1 MPARSVQEAVDSRR
15 VAGAGWLGAVKSG
28 RSERGLSMRS
38 VEPEVFIVSRPSLDY
53 DELARYLAEVGGESW
68 LERLDRGDL
77 DAQNLAE
84 FAGRLCY
91 RSFEPGLNPNVVRIR
106 ENQDDYL
113 RNILAS
119 AHGSVLEHVSF
130 SFVLH
135 NVSRVLTHELV
146 RHRPGVAV
154 SQESLRFVRLDELP
168 FWFPEWAREDDELM
182 KRATAVLEQLEQFQ
196 LWMGEHF
203 GLDEEGVP
211 FSEKKHRTS
220 FMRRFAPEGVATG
233 LVWTA
238 NVRTLRHTIEARTA
252 AGAEEEIRL
261 LFQRIGELMRKEAP
275 ALFGDYTVEEG
286 GAWVPGWRKV

>member
-1 MPARSVQEAVDSRR
+1 
-15 VAGAGWLGAVKSG
+15 
-28 RSERGLSMRS
+28 MRS
-38 VEPEVFIVSRPSLDY
+38 VEPEVFIVARPSLDY

-68 LERLDRGDL
+68 LERMDRGDL

-106 ENQDDYL
+106 EDQDDYL

-146 RHRPGVAV
+146 RHRPGVAI

-196 LWMGEHF
+196 LWMAEHF
-203 GLDEEGVP
+203 GLDQEGVP

-261 LFQRIGELMRKEAP
+261 LFQRIGELMRQEAP
-275 ALFGDYTVEEG
+275 ALFGDYVVED